1 MLSFIKEKSLKNITI
16 INNKKKIFDTNKLF
30 CIINSSYIKTIF
42 SKLLILFKIMSVE
55 TNKIITLYK
64 VYTF

>member
-16 INNKKKIFDTNKLF
+16 INNKKHIFDTNTLF